1 MQLSG
6 TAQKHGATAPES
18 EWSQV
23 LTVIN
28 QCQGHTM
35 TNPLFQKD
43 IISISE
49 FSKDHIELILKTAFE
64 LKAHPRNDLL
74 KDKLIG
80 VTFFEG
86 STRTR
91 LSFETSIQRL
101 GGRVIG
107 FADSTNTSLGK
118 KGETF
123 MDSMRIITSYV
134 DALVIRHH
142 KEGAAR
148 LAADI
153 SPVPVINAGDGS
165 NQHPSQTMLDL
176 FTIKE
181 TQGRLDDINIAFVGD
196 LKYGRTV
203 HSLAEALSLY
213 NARIYLV
220 SPESLAMPQYI
231 LDDLKKRGITFSI
244 HKDLEEVMDK
254 VDILYMTRVQKERFD
269 ETEYQH
275 LKSKYILTP
284 DVLVS
289 AKENMKILHPL
300 PRIDEITPEVDNT
313 PYAYYFKQAA
323 NGVYAREAILSLVLN
338 KEI

>member
-1 MQLSG
+1 
-6 TAQKHGATAPES
+6 
-18 EWSQV
+18 
-23 LTVIN
+23 
-28 QCQGHTM
+28 M

-91 LSFETSIQRL
+91 LSFETAIQRL

-107 FADSTNTSLGK
+107 FSDAT
-118 KGETF
+118 
-123 MDSMRIITSYV
+123 MDSMRIITSYT
-134 DALVIRHH
+134 DALVIRHN

-181 TQGRLDDINIAFVGD
+181 TQGRLEDISIAFVGD

-231 LDDLKKRGITFSI
+231 LDDLTKRGITFSI
-244 HKDLEEVMDK
+244 HNSLEEVMPK
-254 VDILYMTRVQKERFD
+254 IDILYMTRVQKERFD

-275 LKSKYILTP
+275 LKSKFILTP
-284 DVLVS
+284 EVLAD

>member
-1 MQLSG
+1 M
-6 TAQKHGATAPES
+6 
-18 EWSQV
+18 
-23 LTVIN
+23 I
-28 QCQGHTM
+28 
-35 TNPLFQKD
+35 NPLFQTD

-49 FSKDHIELILKTAFE
+49 FSKDHIELILKTARE
-64 LKAHPRNDLL
+64 LKEHPRNDLL
-74 KDKLIG
+74 KDKLVG

-91 LSFETSIQRL
+91 LSFETAIQRL

-107 FADSTNTSLGK
+107 FPDAANTSLGK
-118 KGETF
+118 KGETLS
-123 MDSMRIITSYV
+123 DSIRIITSYT
-134 DALVIRHH
+134 DALVIRHNR
-142 KEGAAR
+142 EGAAR

-153 SPVPVINAGDGS
+153 SPVPVINAGDGA

-176 FTIKE
+176 FSIYE
-181 TQGRLDDINIAFVGD
+181 SQGRLDEIKIAFVGD

-220 SPESLAMPQYI
+220 SPDSLAMPQYI
-231 LDDLKKRGITFSI
+231 LDDLARKGIKYSI
-244 HKDLEEVMDK
+244 HSTLEEVIPE

-284 DVLVS
+284 SMLGD
-289 AKENMKILHPL
+289 AKDNMKILHPL
-300 PRIDEITPEVDNT
+300 PRIDEITTDVDAS
-313 PYAYYFKQAA
+313 PHAYYFKQAA
-323 NGVYAREAILSLVLN
+323 NGVFAREAMLSLVMN

>member
-1 MQLSG
+1 
-6 TAQKHGATAPES
+6 
-18 EWSQV
+18 
-23 LTVIN
+23 
-28 QCQGHTM
+28 M

-49 FSKDHIELILKTAFE
+49 FTKDHIELVLKTARE

-91 LSFETSIQRL
+91 LSFETAVQRL

-107 FADSTNTSLGK
+107 FPDATNTSLGK

-123 MDSMRIITSYV
+123 VDSMRIITSYT
-134 DALVIRHH
+134 DALVIRHNR
-142 KEGAAR
+142 EGAAR

-176 FTIKE
+176 FSIYE
-181 TQGRLDDINIAFVGD
+181 TQGRLDEISIAFVGD

-213 NARIYLV
+213 NARIYFV
-220 SPESLAMPQYI
+220 SPESLAMPDYI
-231 LDDLKKRGITFSI
+231 LKDLDKHGIKYSI
-244 HKDLEEVMDK
+244 HNSLEEVMPK
-254 VDILYMTRVQKERFD
+254 IDILYMTRVQKERFD
-269 ETEYQH
+269 ETEYQY
-275 LKSKYILTP
+275 LKYKFILTP
-284 DVLVS
+284 EVL
-289 AKENMKILHPL
+289 ADARENMKILHPL
-300 PRIDEITPEVDNT
+300 PRIDEIVSSVDAS
-313 PYAYYFKQAA
+313 PHAYYFKQAA
-323 NGVYAREAILSLVLN
+323 NGVYAREAILALVLN